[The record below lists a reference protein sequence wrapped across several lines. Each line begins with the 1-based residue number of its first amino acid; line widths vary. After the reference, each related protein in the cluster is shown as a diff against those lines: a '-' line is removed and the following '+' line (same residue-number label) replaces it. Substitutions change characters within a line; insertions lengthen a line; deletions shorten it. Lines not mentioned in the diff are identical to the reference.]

1 MTLQGAA
8 LVSTFALLVPAARAQ
23 QIITFSG
30 GEVVMD
36 MGDAGVEMPAQ
47 DQPDAAGP
55 KAAVKSTPRLEKLK
69 KLEYDRRPSAIL
81 AAWANPRKP
90 GDAPK
95 TGAVEGQS
103 GGGAVEVAALDDTSG
118 FSVGTAQQLTSL
130 GYVSTSGSTVVV
142 SGVPATP
149 LVVAGTAIAP
159 ATTAQPGAAA
169 AAPATTEPAT
179 EDAPS
184 AEDTE
189 KAQKK
194 KDEAAAKKKKADEE
208 AAAKAAEAKFIEEEM
223 QVLQRNVTLGDW
235 PAVKTYLAG
244 LTEDERKGGYETM
257 LQSLQQ
263 GPKKKPNVPQQG
275 QQYLEKNRFSPAD
288 VLGLA
293 DVAGR
298 KLEKADLDKLGAIL
312 RQALDQGHQID
323 GFLAEIAARIGT
335 EGFPLD
341 RRQLALAL
349 AAANELVR
357 MGDYLPTF
365 EEAEK
370 ANDREGLNLLSRHDL
385 AQYDKE
391 KKVEWLV
398 QAWRVT
404 QSALGAGDVSEEAK
418 DEALKRAVDIA
429 PKIQKDLGQ
438 AWLDESFTAR
448 PERGMEILAAIGTSA
463 AQALAAKPMDADY
476 RTKLLEL
483 QTTAAKALLA
493 AAPERA
499 DEWSREL
506 TLLAHNWMR
515 EAQVT
520 HQLDTSTS
528 LGPRM
533 QRDNYGNFFY
543 WDPEQQ
549 QQMFRGNQPQT
560 IKIGKL
566 LEIRPGDGWLAR
578 VETTLQP
585 KIGMVAAQ
593 LLLKVGEETKA
604 FPYIEQL
611 AAGYPKPAKEL
622 VDEFLRVWAR
632 NHDPNPNQN
641 QNRNQYIFFY
651 GFEERANSIPLT
663 RSKQE
668 RNLREL
674 GEWLE
679 RLRKLP
685 VEIDQNLVAA
695 AFRSAHGTAEVY
707 RLETIES
714 IFGAIDELKPTTLAA
729 LLESM
734 RLNLANVWNDPA
746 VQKDAKSN
754 RGQQDIRAE
763 VLRGYELGRATVA
776 GAIAAQPGSWE
787 LVLVQGALEHDENDY
802 RATLQKDSEF
812 AARRRDALATLERAA
827 SLYVSQAEAL
837 ETDAEST
844 RAFETW
850 FYAALGAVDLK
861 AITNETQLASAEI
874 PKIAASLRSIP
885 GERGERHMA
894 TFANTIFTRMGSAA
908 PAVKYRYVREG
919 LAIVGKHDL
928 AAEAQKLYDYYQDLV
943 TEIQLRATIDGS
955 DRVGHETPF
964 GLRVDI
970 RHTRAIERESGG
982 FAKYLQ
988 NQNQGNFGYNYGRP
1002 LEDYRDKF
1010 EEVARVALNEHFEV
1024 LSVTFNEPNGRS
1036 RADAEYGWRVT
1047 PYAYLLLKP
1056 RGAQV
1061 DRVPP
1066 LRLDLDFLDTSGYA
1080 VLPVESSIVPIDA
1093 RDPVGDAR
1101 PYEKLGLTQTL
1112 DERQAK
1118 DGKLL
1123 VEIKATAHGLVPDLP
1138 ALVDVAPEGFDVV
1151 KTDDHGVSVVKL
1163 EEEGATI
1170 ASERT
1175 WTMQLRAKEG
1185 LTELPATFTFAEP
1198 KVETATNERFRYVD
1212 ADLASVEP
1220 TVSLERQYGEVS
1232 RAWIGWTAALLVALA
1247 GGFVFVRRMAK
1258 PTVAP
1263 KSRFQVPETVT
1274 PFNVIGLLRDIQRN
1288 DGLAPDARLSLAGD
1302 IDRIERHYFGDER
1315 VEVPDLRSVAET
1327 WAGRAR

>member
-1 MTLQGAA
+1 MTLKGAA
-8 LVSTFALLVPAARAQ
+8 LVSTFALIVPAAHAQ
-23 QIITFSG
+23 QIITFG
-30 GEVVMD
+30 DGQVIMD
-36 MGDAGVEMPAQ
+36 MGEGGMEMPSQ
-47 DQPDAAGP
+47 EQPDATAKP
-55 KAAVKSTPRLEKLK
+55 AVKSTPRLEKLK
-69 KLEYDRRPSAIL
+69 KLDYDRRPSAML
-81 AAWANPRKP
+81 AAWAKPRKP

-95 TGAVEGQS
+95 TGAAEGQ
-103 GGGAVEVAALDDTSG
+103 GGVGSTMEVAVAEDFAGASSG
-118 FSVGTAQQLTSL
+118 VVSRLRTL
-130 GYVSTSGSTVVV
+130 GYAGSIGSTVVV
-142 SGVPATP
+142 SGVAIPALPATP
-149 LVVAGTAIAP
+149 AITT
-159 ATTAQPGAAA
+159 TTAAPTSTLAGAV
-169 AAPATTEPAT
+169 APTASEPAAEAALSP
-179 EDAPS
+179 EDA
-184 AEDTE
+184 E
-189 KAQKK
+189 KAQKAKDEAATAK
-194 KDEAAAKKKKADEE
+194 KKAEDEAAAKV
-208 AAAKAAEAKFIEEEM
+208 AEAKLIEEEM

-235 PAVKTYLAG
+235 PAVKSYLAG

-293 DVAGR
+293 DAAGR
-298 KLEKADLDKLGAIL
+298 KLEKTDLDKLGAIL

-323 GFLAEIAARIGT
+323 GFLNEIAARIGT
-335 EGFPLD
+335 EGFPFD

-357 MGDYLPTF
+357 MGAYLPTF

-385 AQYDKE
+385 AQYDTE

-463 AQALAAKPMDADY
+463 AQALAAKPMDVDY

-499 DEWSREL
+499 DEWAREL

-520 HQLDTSTS
+520 HQFDTATS

-549 QQMFRGNQPQT
+549 QFRGNQPQT
-560 IKIGKL
+560 IKIGKI
-566 LEIRPGDGWLAR
+566 LEIRPGDDWLAR
-578 VETTLQP
+578 VETTLRP

-593 LLLKVGEETKA
+593 LLLKVGEEAKA

-632 NHDPNPNQN
+632 NHNPNPNQN

-685 VEIDQNLVAA
+685 VEIDQSLVAT
-695 AFRSAHGTAEVY
+695 AFTAAHGRAEVY

-714 IFGAIDELKPTTLAA
+714 IFGEIDALEPKTLAA

-763 VLRGYELGRATVA
+763 VLRGYELGRATVE

-787 LVLVQGALEHDENDY
+787 LVLVQGALQHDENDY

-812 AARRRDALATLERAA
+812 SGRRRDALATLARAA
-827 SLYVSQAEAL
+827 DLYVSQVESL
-837 ETDAEST
+837 EQDKEST

-850 FYAALGAVDLK
+850 FYAALGAVDLG
-861 AITNETQLASAEI
+861 AITNERQLASAEI

-885 GERGERHMA
+885 GERGERHVA
-894 TFANTIFTRMGSAA
+894 AFANTIFTRMGSAA

-919 LAIVGKHDL
+919 LAIVGQHDL

-955 DRVGHETPF
+955 DRVGHDTPF

-982 FAKYLQ
+982 FSKYLQ

-1024 LSVTFNEPNGRS
+1024 LSVTFNEPNARS

-1047 PYAYLLLKP
+1047 SYAYLLLKP
-1056 RGAQV
+1056 RGAQI

-1093 RDPVGDAR
+1093 REPVGEER
-1101 PYEKLGLTQTL
+1101 PYEKLALTQTL

-1123 VEIKATAHGLVPDLP
+1123 VEVKAQAHGLVPAL
-1138 ALVDVAPEGFDVV
+1138 AELVDIAPAGFDVV

-1175 WTMQLRAKEG
+1175 WTLQLRAKEG

-1220 TVSLERQYGEVS
+1220 TVSLERQYGQAS
-1232 RAWIGWTAALLVALA
+1232 RAWIWWSAGLLVALV
-1247 GGFVFVRRMAK
+1247 GGFFFLRRVAK
-1258 PTVAP
+1258 PKAAP

-1274 PFNVIGLLRDIQRN
+1274 PFTVIGLLRDIQLN
-1288 DGLAPDARLSLAGD
+1288 NGLAPDARQSLAGD
-1302 IDRIERHYFGDER
+1302 IERIERHYFGDER
-1315 VEVPDLRSVAET
+1315 VETPDLRSVAET